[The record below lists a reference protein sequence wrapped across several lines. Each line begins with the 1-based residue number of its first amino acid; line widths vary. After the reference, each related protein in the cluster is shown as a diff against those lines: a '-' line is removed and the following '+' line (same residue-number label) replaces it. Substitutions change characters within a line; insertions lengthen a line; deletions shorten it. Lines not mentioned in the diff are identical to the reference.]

1 MDRRSF
7 LAWSALAPV
16 SAVHGIVKPGGP
28 YRQGGAARPSGTPV
42 STGLTVLDE
51 ILGGGL
57 LPGELTLLAPT
68 PGLEILGCLAVALL
82 DHHLQRRPEP
92 AALVTARWNRDV
104 LVHHLAAS
112 RSGVDR
118 HRAWR
123 GYWRNSLEREA
134 YESAARSVE
143 SSALHYE
150 SIQRLRFLADVER
163 SLRSVH
169 ESHPLAVVVLDDIVH
184 LRDFACGKPQEETA
198 ARVGRH
204 LREMARSMCVPI
216 LAGCPVAWAT
226 EWPSPSPGITP
237 GFLPTSQTNL
247 GPMVPI
253 LDHCDAALFASEL
266 PQLAKRD
273 WRIRIDVAFHPR
285 TSRGSSTCH
294 TIDRRTG
301 RISDGA

>member
-1 MDRRSF
+1 MNRRSF

-28 YRQGGAARPSGTPV
+28 YRQGGAARPSGIPV
-42 STGLTVLDE
+42 PTGLTNLDE

-104 LVHHLAAS
+104 LVWYLAAS
-112 RSGVDR
+112 RSGVHL
-118 HRAWR
+118 HRAR
-123 GYWRNSLEREA
+123 IGHWRNNQEREA
-134 YESAARSVE
+134 YESAARAIE
-143 SSALHYE
+143 SSPLHYE
-150 SIQRLRFLADVER
+150 SIQRLRFLDDVER

-169 ESHPLAVVVLDDIVH
+169 ESQPLAIVILDDIAQ
-184 LRDFACGKPQEETA
+184 LRDIACSGSREEAA

-204 LREMARSMCVPI
+204 LREMARSMRVPI

-226 EWPSPSPGITP
+226 EWPSPTPDLMP
-237 GFLPTSQTNL
+237 GFFPPSQQNL

-253 LDHCDAALFASEL
+253 LDHCDAVLFASEM
-266 PQLAKRD
+266 PQLAKRES
-273 WRIRIDVAFHPR
+273 RIAIDVGFHPR
-285 TSRGSSTCH
+285 ASRGSSTCH
-294 TIDRRTG
+294 TIDRLTG
-301 RISDGA
+301 RITDGA